1 MDIGY
6 RTSKGDFF
14 LRSAALMI
22 QDNRVSLAKSDNYDC
37 FYTVGGGR
45 QENETSD
52 HAVLRECYE
61 GG

>member
-1 MDIGY
+1 
-6 RTSKGDFF
+6 
-14 LRSAALMI
+14 MI
-22 QDNRVSLAKSDNYDC
+22 QDNRVLLAKSDNYDC
-37 FYTVGGGR
+37 FYTVGGGI